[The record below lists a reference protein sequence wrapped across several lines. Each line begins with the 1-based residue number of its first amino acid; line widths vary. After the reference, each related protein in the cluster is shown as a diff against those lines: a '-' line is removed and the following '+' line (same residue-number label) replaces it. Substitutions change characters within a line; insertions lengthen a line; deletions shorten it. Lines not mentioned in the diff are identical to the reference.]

1 MVMGEKSYQQIYQSW
16 QEDPE
21 GFWAEAAQELSWDR
35 PWDQVLD
42 RSSAPLYR
50 WYQGAKTN
58 TCYNALDRHVEAGN
72 GERTALIY
80 DSAMTGTVKKFS
92 YSELQEQVAKFAGV
106 LEGLGVTKGD
116 RVLLY
121 MPMIPEAVMAML
133 ASVRIGAVHTVVFG
147 GFAAKELAKR
157 IVDAEPKVIVS
168 ASCGLEPGRVIAYKP
183 LLDQAIELAK
193 IQLKTVI
200 VERPECQA
208 TFIDGRDFKWD
219 DVMTSA
225 RAVPCVSLSSTDP
238 LYILYTSGTTGAPK
252 GIVRDHGGHMV
263 AMNWSMKN
271 IYDISPGDVYWAAS
285 DIGWV
290 VGHSY
295 IVYAPL
301 IYGCTTILYEGKPVG
316 TPDAGAF
323 WRVIADHKVNA
334 LFVAPTAIRA
344 IKREDPDA
352 ELLKNYELSNFKTL
366 FLAGERADPDTV
378 KWAEDILGVP
388 VIDHWWQTETAWS
401 ICANFMGIEKM
412 PVKYGSPSVPSPGYD
427 VRIFN
432 DEGEELGPNEL
443 GNIVV
448 KEPLPPGG
456 MLGIWQDDKRCIDT
470 YFSEYPGYYLTGDA
484 GHKDEDGYLYI
495 MGRTDDVINVAGHR
509 LSTGAMEEVLSN
521 LSEVA
526 ECAVVGVADELKGQV
541 PYGFIVLKSGVD
553 KSDKDIVQDA
563 IMAVRSEIG
572 AVASFKNAVIVKR
585 LPKTRSGKILRR
597 VMSSIAAGEDYSA
610 PATLDDPDIL
620 EEINQALSAL
630 S

>member
-1 MVMGEKSYQQIYQSW
+1 MGKNTYQQIYQRW
-16 QEDPE
+16 QEAPE
-21 GFWAEAAQELSWDR
+21 EFWGETAQDLSWDR

-42 RSSAPLYR
+42 ESNAPLYR
-50 WYQGAKTN
+50 WYAGAKTN
-58 TCYNALDRHVEAGN
+58 TCYNALDRHVEAGH

-80 DSAMTGTVKKFS
+80 DSAMTGEIKKFS
-92 YSELQEQVAKFAGV
+92 YEELLKQVAKFAGV

-133 ASVRIGAVHTVVFG
+133 ACARIGAVHTVVFG

-157 IVDAEPKVIVS
+157 IIDAEPKVIIS
-168 ASCGLEPGRVIAYKP
+168 ASCGLEPGKVISYKP
-183 LLDQAIELAK
+183 MLDQAISQANVM
-193 IQLKTVI
+193 LKTVI

-208 TFIDGRDFKWD
+208 TFIEGRDYKWN

-225 RAVPCVSLSSTDP
+225 RTVSCVSVNSTDA

-271 IYDISPGDVYWAAS
+271 VYDMSPGDVFWAAS

-295 IVYAPL
+295 IVYGPL
-301 IYGCTTILYEGKPVG
+301 IYGCTTVLYEGKPVG
-316 TPDAGAF
+316 TPDAGTF
-323 WRVIADHKVNA
+323 WRVIADHKVSA

-344 IKREDPDA
+344 IKREDPNA
-352 ELLKNYELSNFKTL
+352 ELLKQYDLSNFKTL

-378 KWAEDILGVP
+378 KWSEEILGVP

-401 ICANFMGIEKM
+401 ICGNFMGIEHM
-412 PVKYGSPSVPSPGYD
+412 PVKYGSPGKPSPGYD
-427 VRIFN
+427 VRVFN
-432 DEGEELGPNEL
+432 DGGDELGPNEL
-443 GNIVV
+443 GNIVI

-456 MLGIWQDDKRCIDT
+456 MLGIWQDDERCVKT
-470 YFSEYPGYYLTGDA
+470 YFKEYPGYYLTGDA

-521 LSEVA
+521 LPEVA
-526 ECAVVGVADELKGQV
+526 ECAVVGVSDELKGQV
-541 PYGFIVLKSGVD
+541 PYGFLVLKSGTQRSND
-553 KSDKDIVQDA
+553 DIIKAA
-563 IMAVRSEIG
+563 ILAVREKIG

-597 VMSSIAAGEDYSA
+597 VMSSIAGGEGYTA
-610 PATLDDPDIL
+610 PATLDDPEIL
-620 EEINQALSAL
+620 QEINLVISAL
-630 S
+630 